1 MTVDEK
7 YIGLALALAS
17 SVFIG
22 VSFVLMKMGLM
33 DGQKQ
38 HGIQTGEHYSYLQNV
53 KWWIGM
59 GIMIAGEAANFAAYS
74 YAPAILVTPLGAGS
88 VLVSAVLASIL
99 LKERLGSEGKIG
111 CALCMIGAIVII
123 LHAPGEKDIES
134 VDEILDLAVQPAFM
148 MYMLLVIG
156 VALYLIYKVAPI
168 HGKSN
173 MLVYIAICSLVG
185 SISVMACKG
194 FGIAL
199 KLTFA
204 GNNQLSRPSTYL
216 FGMAVVVCAVT
227 QMNYFNK
234 ALDLFSTNR
243 VMPIYYVF
251 FTTATILASVSLF
264 QGFNE
269 TDSVKVLSVF
279 CGFFTIFIGVF
290 MLNSKRENTSHD
302 LSKPSLR
309 ASMVSRNGGANG
321 HVDDRVALVSESHL
335 LKTFDDESGE
345 EELYN
350 V

>member
-1 MTVDEK
+1 MALSEK
-7 YIGLALALAS
+7 HIGLILALVS
-17 SVFIG
+17 SVLIGISFIM
-22 VSFVLMKMGLM
+22 MKLGLI
-33 DGQKQ
+33 DGAKS
-38 HGIQTGEHYSYLQNV
+38 HGAQQGEHYAYLQNI

-88 VLVSAVLASIL
+88 VLVSAILASLL
-99 LKERLGSEGKIG
+99 LKERLGVEGKLG
-111 CALCMIGAIVII
+111 CALCMIGAVVII

-134 VDEILDLAVQPAFM
+134 VDEILNYAVQPAFL
-148 MYMLLVIG
+148 MYMLAVIG
-156 VALYLIYKVAPI
+156 VTLYLIYKVAPE
-168 HGKSN
+168 HGKTN

-204 GNNQLSRPSTYL
+204 GNNQLLRPSTYL
-216 FGMAVVVCAVT
+216 FGFGVVVCAIT

-264 QGFNE
+264 QGFYE
-269 TDSVKVLSVF
+269 TDSVQIISVF

-290 MLNSKRENTSHD
+290 MLNSKRDSSHE
-302 LSKPSLR
+302 LPKSVRSSV
-309 ASMVSRNGGANG
+309 AIRNGGMNG
-321 HVDDRVALVSESHL
+321 HIVDGDRVALVSESHL
-335 LKTFDDESGE
+335 LKTFDEESLDNE
-345 EELYN
+345 D
-350 V
+350 